1 MLVIYI
7 MFEIY
12 FCVQIYLRTIEK
24 TSSKQ
29 LHTHQRK
36 NEIRFTVWQLQT
48 ILAQY
53 YESPKH

>member
-1 MLVIYI
+1 
-7 MFEIY
+7 MFGTY

-29 LHTHQRK
+29 LHTDQRK
-36 NEIRFTVWQLQT
+36 NEIRSTVWQLQT